1 MEKDEVLH
9 QPCLTE
15 LSEDQ
20 RNEPVTQI
28 IVLKAK
34 KKKKKSK
41 KHRSRQTSQ
50 KKRPLFRMVRFP

>member
-34 KKKKKSK
+34 KKKKSK
-41 KHRSRQTSQ
+41 KHRSGQTSQ